1 MAQKK
6 KKETKRKTES
16 TVSLLGAMELPKC
29 RAVMAYKVAAFR
41 YPCGLTIQEKLIHKG
56 IRFKPEEAKLVGQ
69 AHLAHDQDCSDSIKG
84 FEHEWTMT
92 LEVGDEGKDGFRP
105 LKRAYASDMWVAQAG
120 IVAGSSAPTYA
131 WASATTSSY
140 AEPVFK
146 RRIKVLPKKRPEF
159 TGLVERVAAR
169 IDQARTALGKDSV
182 VIDVTSREIVE
193 VDKDRAVKGPFW
205 EFYVDQ
211 GIELVCPHCLEEI
224 DWHFV

>member
-1 MAQKK
+1 MVQKK

-16 TVSLLGAMELPKC
+16 TVSLLDAMELPKC
-29 RAVMAYKVAAFR
+29 RAVMAYRVAAFR

-56 IRFKPEEAKLVGQ
+56 VRLKPEEAKLVGQ
-69 AHLAHDQDCSDSIKG
+69 AHLAHDQDCPDSISG

-105 LKRAYASDMWVAQAG
+105 LKRAYASDMWVAQSVTKAEP
-120 IVAGSSAPTYA
+120 SAPTYA
-131 WASATTSSY
+131 WASATTSPY
-140 AEPVFK
+140 VEPVFK
-146 RRIKVLPKKRPEF
+146 RCVKVFPKTRPEF

-169 IDQARTALGKDSV
+169 IDQARTALSKGNV

-193 VDKDRAVKGPFW
+193 VDKDRDAKGPFW

-224 DWHFV
+224 DWHSI